1 MMNESW
7 KSDSKMVPEK
17 SLNKGGALPA
27 EAMEGSALTEGNTDQ
42 QNTHRTQDR
51 QCVPSALERVRQSAK
66 ADKGR
71 RFTTLYHHIY
81 NTEALKRA
89 YLELK
94 RDAAAGVDGET
105 WEHYGQELEINL
117 NDLSD
122 RLKRGAYR
130 AKPVRRVYIPKADG
144 RQRPLGVTALEDK
157 IVQRATVEVLNAIY
171 EVDFLGFSYGF
182 RPGRS
187 QHNALDALTV
197 GIEKRKVSWVLDA
210 DLHGYFDS
218 ISHKWLV
225 KFIEHRIADKRVI
238 RLIQKW
244 LKAGVLESGKLTQ
257 NEIGSPQGGSASPLM
272 ANIYLHYVFDLW
284 THQWRQKKA
293 RGNIIIVRFCDDF
306 VVGFQHKSDAVQF
319 QDELRE
325 RLTKF
330 GLELHSEKTRLI
342 EFGRYA
348 ILNRKERGQGKPE
361 TFSFLGL
368 THICGI
374 TRNGE
379 YAILRHTEC
388 KRLQAKINEIT
399 KELKR
404 RMHEPTKE
412 VGAWLK
418 RVINGHVQ
426 YYGVPRNY
434 TALRKFRYRLAETWY
449 RILRRRS
456 QKTRITRERMTQIVE
471 YYLPKPR
478 IYHPYPNQR
487 MCVST

>member
-1 MMNESW
+1 MNESW
-7 KSDSKMVPEK
+7 KSDSKMVPKKLPNK
-17 SLNKGGALPA
+17 SGTPPA
-27 EAMEGSALTEGNTDQ
+27 EAMEGSTLTEGNTDQ
-42 QNTHRTQDR
+42 QNMHRTQDR
-51 QCVPSALERVRQSAK
+51 ERVPSALERVRQSAK
-66 ADKGR
+66 VDKGR
-71 RFTTLYHHIY
+71 RFTTLHHHIY

-117 NDLSD
+117 NDLTE

-210 DLHGYFDS
+210 DLRSYFDS

-244 LKAGVLESGKLTQ
+244 LKAGVLEDGKLTQ

-306 VVGFQHKSDAVQF
+306 VAGFQYKSDAVRF

-330 GLELHSEKTRLI
+330 GLELHPEKTRLI

-348 ILNRKERGQGKPE
+348 TLNRKERGQGKPE

-379 YAILRHTEC
+379 YAILRHTEG

-404 RMHEPTKE
+404 RMHEPIKE

-434 TALRKFRYRLAETWY
+434 AALRKFRYRLAETWY
-449 RILRRRS
+449 RVLRRRS

-471 YYLPKPR
+471 HYLPKPR

-487 MCVST
+487 LRVIT